1 MFKNLL
7 LLLLL
12 SAPTIAALAQKP
24 AATYLFAGTYTDN
37 KPDKGIYIY
46 RFNAKTGKLKKT
58 GNASNI
64 TNPSYLDISPNG
76 QFVYSCTDTR
86 MSTKGSVS
94 AFRVDSLRG
103 KLSFINKQ
111 SAGAANPVYLSVH
124 NSNKFIVSGSYTEA
138 SVTVFTANDDGS
150 LNPYT
155 QLLAFSDSSIIKG
168 RQDEAHVHSAVFSP
182 ANDYLFLP
190 DLGADKIRI
199 FQFDASQ
206 AEPLIHKEDHK
217 NVPGSGPRHFAFHP
231 RLPFAYCI
239 EELSGMV
246 SAYAYNN
253 GGLQPIQRIF
263 SHSQTYSSY
272 SGADIHISP
281 DGLFL
286 YASNR
291 GDENRIAI
299 FSIDQSKGTLS
310 LVGYQSTYG
319 NHPRNFT
326 LDPSGQF
333 LLVANQYSNN
343 IVVFKRDSKTGL
355 LHRVGRDI
363 KIPSPSCL
371 KMRSYRP

>member
-1 MFKNLL
+1 M
-7 LLLLL
+7 LLL
-12 SAPTIAALAQKP
+12 SLSTIAAPAQKP
-24 AATYLFAGTYTDN
+24 SVTYLFVGTYTDG

-46 RFNAKTGKLKKT
+46 RFNTKTGRLKKT
-58 GNASNI
+58 GNTLNI

-86 MSTKGSVS
+86 MSTSGSVS

-124 NSNKFIVSGSYTEA
+124 RSNKFIVNGSYTEA

-155 QLLAFSDSSIIKG
+155 QLLKFSDSSIIKG

-199 FQFDASQ
+199 FKFDASQ
-206 AEPLIHKEDHK
+206 AGPLKHKEDHK
-217 NVPGSGPRHFAFHP
+217 SVPGSGPRHFTFHP
-231 RLPFAYCI
+231 NLPFAYCI

-246 SAYAYNN
+246 SAYAYND
-253 GGLQPIQRIF
+253 GQLQDIQRIF
-263 SHSQTYSSY
+263 SHSQEYGSY

-281 DGLFL
+281 DGRFL

-299 FSIDQSKGTLS
+299 FSIDQNKGTLG
-310 LVGYQSTYG
+310 LVGHQSTYG

-343 IVVFKRDSKTGL
+343 IVVFKRDNKTGL
-355 LHRVGRDI
+355 LNRVGREI
-363 KIPSPSCL
+363 KVPSPSCL
-371 KMRSYRP
+371 KMRSYGR